1 MALAC
6 ALVVLFPVI
15 SATDDL
21 HAVRAE
27 MEESPISKRTI
38 SHKTIGK
45 SFSWKS
51 HNQVALIV
59 AAVWLAPLD
68 EARDSIR
75 AACLFSPS
83 PNSTLP
89 TSRGPPLPKTA

>member
-21 HAVRAE
+21 HAMRAE
-27 MEESPISKRTI
+27 MEESPISKRTV
-38 SHKTIGK
+38 SHKNIGK

-51 HNQVALIV
+51 HSQVALIV
-59 AAVWLAPLD
+59 AAVWLAPLH
-68 EARDSIR
+68 ETRNSIR
-75 AACLFSPS
+75 AAGLFSPA
-83 PNSTLP
+83 PNITSP